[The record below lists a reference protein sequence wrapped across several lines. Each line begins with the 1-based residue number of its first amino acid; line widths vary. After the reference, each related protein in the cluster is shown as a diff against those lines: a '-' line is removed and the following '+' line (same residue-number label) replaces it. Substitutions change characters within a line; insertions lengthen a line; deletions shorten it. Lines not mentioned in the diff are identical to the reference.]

1 MGRTKKALLI
11 GTAVSLAASVA
22 GAHFSIA
29 SGPGF
34 ADKNQEIMLG
44 AGHGCGDLDTQ
55 SVVVTIPES
64 VTSVRAMPSEF
75 GRVSVQRDP
84 ATEVVRSVTWTRA
97 VADLAPADEN
107 YYKVG
112 LRIRVPNRPFTK
124 LHFPVRQTCRTA
136 DGGTT
141 YTDWIAETENP
152 DGGGPEPAPELIIL
166 PARQSGWNKYSVP
179 AAIPDLKVFF
189 SDALIVWKG
198 DAAFSANANTTQ
210 MIKDTPGVTELTSLA
225 AGDEV
230 WVKY

>member
-1 MGRTKKALLI
+1 LLI
-11 GTAVSLAASVA
+11 GTAVSLAASLAVA
-22 GAHFSIA
+22 HVGVS

-34 ADKNQEIMLG
+34 ADKNQEIFFSV
-44 AGHGCGDLDTQ
+44 GHGCDDTMDTQ
-55 SVVVTIPES
+55 TVTVTIPES
-64 VTSVRAMPSEF
+64 VTSVRAVPSEL
-75 GRVSVQRDP
+75 GKPSVQRDP
-84 ATEVVRSVTWTRA
+84 ATELVRSVTWTRA
-97 VADLAPADEN
+97 VADLAPADDN
-107 YYKVG
+107 YYKVA
-112 LRIRVPNRPFTK
+112 LRIRVPNKPFTT
-124 LHFPVRQTCRTA
+124 LLFPTRQTCRTA

-141 YTDWIAETENP
+141 FVDWVAEAENP
-152 DGGGPEPAPELIIL
+152 DGGGPEPAPKLTIL
-166 PARQSGWNKYSVP
+166 PARQPGWNKFPIP